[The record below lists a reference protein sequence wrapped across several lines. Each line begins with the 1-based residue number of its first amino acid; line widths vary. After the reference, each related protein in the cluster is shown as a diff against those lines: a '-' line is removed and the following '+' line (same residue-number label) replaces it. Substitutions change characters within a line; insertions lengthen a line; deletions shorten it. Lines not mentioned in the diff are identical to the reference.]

1 MSEPFIAALC
11 ERIRDHAARKAPL
24 AVRGGG
30 TKDFYG
36 HGPVGEVLDMK
47 PYAGIVAYE
56 PKELVV
62 TVRAGTRLVDLESA
76 LAAERQ
82 MLAFE
87 PPHFGAGAT
96 IGGAVAV
103 GLSGPRRP
111 YAGSLRD
118 FVLGTRVVNGKGED
132 LAFGGR
138 VIKNVAGYDVSRLMA
153 GALGTLGVITEI
165 SFKVLPRPAHETTL
179 AFELDEGRATEQVN
193 RWAGQPLPLS
203 ATAWEAGKLRARL
216 SGAASAVAAAKAR
229 MGGEEIDAGS
239 YWGDLR
245 EQRIAFFAPS
255 RPLWRLAVPQTAA
268 PMAQAHAQLVEWGGG
283 VRWINGDADAASLRA
298 EAARAGG
305 HATLFRGG
313 DKSVGVFH
321 PLEPAV
327 MKIHRRLKDAFD
339 PAGIL
344 NPGRMYAFQ
353 KFVSGTK

>member
-1 MSEPFIAALC
+1 MSDAFIATLC
-11 ERIRDHAARKAPL
+11 ERVRDHAARKAAL
-24 AVRGGG
+24 RIRGGG
-30 TKDFYG
+30 SKDFYG
-36 HGPVGEVLDMK
+36 QAGSGDTVDMSA
-47 PYAGIVAYE
+47 YAGIVAYE

-62 TVRAGTRLVDLESA
+62 TVRAGTRLADLEAA

-87 PPHFGAGAT
+87 PPHFGDAAT
-96 IGGAVAV
+96 IGGAVAA

-179 AFELDEGRATEQVN
+179 AFDVGEEKATEQAN
-193 RWAGQPLPLS
+193 RWAGQPLPVS
-203 ATAWEAGKLRARL
+203 ATSWQDGKLRVRL
-216 SGAASAVAAAKAR
+216 SGAATAVAAAKVK
-229 MGGEEIDAGS
+229 MGGEEIDAGD
-239 YWGDLR
+239 YWRDLR
-245 EQRIAFFAPS
+245 EHRLAFFSAA
-255 RPLWRLAVPQTAA
+255 RPLWRLSLPQTTA
-268 PMAQAHAQLVEWGGG
+268 PIRTAHPQLVEWGGG
-283 VRWINGDADAASLRA
+283 VRWVSGDLDPMNIRSSA
-298 EAARAGG
+298 ERLGG

-313 DKSVGVFH
+313 DKSIGVFH
-321 PLEPAV
+321 PLQPALL
-327 MKIHRRLKDAFD
+327 KIHRRLKDAFD

-344 NPGRMYAFQ
+344 NPGRMYDF
-353 KFVSGTK
+353 